1 MKFPKNWNKMKISEQ
16 EEWLVNKLYEVYE
29 LEALIKKN
37 LASTRGGQSIRVSD
51 EISRPDEAILK
62 DV

>member
-37 LASTRGGQSIRVSD
+37 LASTRGGQSIHVSD

>member
-1 MKFPKNWNKMKISEQ
+1 MKINEQ

-37 LASTRGGQSIRVSD
+37 LASTRGGQSIHVSD